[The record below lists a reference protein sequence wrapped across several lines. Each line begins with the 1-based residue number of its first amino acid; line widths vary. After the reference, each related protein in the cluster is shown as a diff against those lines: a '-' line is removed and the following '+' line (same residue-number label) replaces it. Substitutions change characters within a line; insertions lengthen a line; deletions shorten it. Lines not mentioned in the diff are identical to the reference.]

1 MKKILKYIGISF
13 TAILGACARP
23 AERPMEIPDTGSQ
36 TSIYSIKVTDIN
48 GKVTDLSQYK
58 GKKIL
63 IVNTAS
69 NCGYTHQ
76 YKDLEKLHE
85 EYADKIAVLG
95 FPCNQFGGQEPGT
108 AEEIG
113 AFCEKNYGV
122 TFPLFEKS
130 NVKGSEK
137 SELYSWLTD
146 KSKNGWNDQEPSWN
160 FCKYVID
167 EQGKLLA
174 FYPSKTEPFDE
185 RIISLLK

>member
-85 EYADKIAVLG
+85 EYSDKIAVLG

>member
-1 MKKILKYIGISF
+1 MKKILKYLGISF

-23 AERPMEIPDTGSQ
+23 AERPMQIPVNESQ
-36 TSIYSIKVTDIN
+36 TSIYSIKVTDIT
-48 GKVTDLSQYK
+48 GKVTDLSKYK
-58 GKKIL
+58 GKKML

-69 NCGYTHQ
+69 KCGFTHQ

-85 EYADKIAVLG
+85 EYGDKIVVLG

-167 EQGKLLA
+167 EKGRLLA

>member
-36 TSIYSIKVTDIN
+36 TSIYSIKVTAIN

-122 TFPLFEKS
+122 TFPLFEKT

>member
-1 MKKILKYIGISF
+1 MKKIFKYIGISF

-23 AERPMEIPDTGSQ
+23 AERPLEIPVSKASS
-36 TSIYSIKVTDIN
+36 SIYSIKLTDIN
-48 GKVTDLSQYK
+48 GGITDLSVYK
-58 GKKIL
+58 GKKML

-69 NCGYTHQ
+69 KCGYTHQ
-76 YKDLEKLHE
+76 YADLERLHK
-85 EYADKIAVLG
+85 EYGDKIVVLG

-113 AFCEKNYGV
+113 AFCQKNYGV

-130 NVKGSEK
+130 NVKGADK

-146 KSKNGWNDQEPSWN
+146 KSKNGWNEQEPSWN

-167 EQGKLLA
+167 EKGQLLA
-174 FYPSKTEPFDE
+174 FYPSKTDPFDE